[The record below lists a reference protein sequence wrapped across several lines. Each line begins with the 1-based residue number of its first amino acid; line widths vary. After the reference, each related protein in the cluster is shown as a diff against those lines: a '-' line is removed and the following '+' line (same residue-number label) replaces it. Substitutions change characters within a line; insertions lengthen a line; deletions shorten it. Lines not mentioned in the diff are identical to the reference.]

1 MSNAVYP
8 TLPGLSFGT
17 QRTVL
22 APPVHV
28 RTTPSQR
35 EFRARD
41 ANLPRYQYTLQYEF
55 LRSRA
60 ALAELQTLVGFFN
73 ARGGSFDSFLF
84 LDVDDSTAT
93 AQPFG
98 VGNGSTSQFQLLRS
112 FGGFA
117 EVVSDINATVRLI
130 KVYVAGTLKTKDV
143 DYVLA
148 PTGSVTFFTPPSSG
162 SAITWTGDFYRRV
175 RFLRDQLDTTKFL
188 QDLWE
193 AKKVELLSIKAGST

>member
-1 MSNAVYP
+1 M
-8 TLPGLSFGT
+8 
-17 QRTVL
+17 
-22 APPVHV
+22 
-28 RTTPSQR
+28 
-35 EFRARD
+35 
-41 ANLPRYQYTLQYEF
+41 PRYQYTLQYEF